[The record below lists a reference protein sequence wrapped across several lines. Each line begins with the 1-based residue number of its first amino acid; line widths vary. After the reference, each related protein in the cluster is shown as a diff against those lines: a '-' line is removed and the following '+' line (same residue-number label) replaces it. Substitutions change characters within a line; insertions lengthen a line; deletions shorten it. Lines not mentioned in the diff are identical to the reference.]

1 MKVYSVVQ
9 VFQGEGS
16 ILFQGLNKKKIH
28 EDFVNKVKKYLDAG
42 YDDYDGFDENESTEF
57 HSDNMEIT
65 FQEKDVPEID
75 DEIYRASVYGAG

>member
-1 MKVYSVVQ
+1 MKVYTVIQ

-16 ILFQGLNKKKIH
+16 IAAQGLNRKKVFG
-28 EDFVNKVKKYLDAG
+28 EFQDKVKKYLDAG
-42 YDDYDGFDENESTEF
+42 YEDYDGFDENSTEF

-65 FQEKDVPEID
+65 FNEKDIPEID